1 MNIKTI
7 TCHNVYNHGAALQE
21 FALLAYLEQEGHAV
35 KAINYQPDYLAN
47 SYKIFKVNSPKWE
60 NNFLKRL
67 IYITLKLPKNL
78 SNLRRYKAFDTF
90 NKKYIKET
98 DTLYKTNSDIKKNLP
113 DADAYICGIDQI
125 WNTLFQNG
133 KDLAF
138 YLNFVPKEK
147 LKISYAASFAI
158 DSIQNNL
165 KSFVKEN
172 VEKLDVV
179 SVREKSGL
187 NILEDLNI
195 KNATQVLDPVFLM
208 EDTFWDTI
216 ISERIE
222 GDYILI
228 YDFDSNEVIQKV
240 ALKIAKTNNLR
251 IFALNKNIRYAD
263 QVYWSIGPDQFLALM
278 KDAKFVLTNSFHA
291 VAFSLIFNKEF
302 FVFNRQEKIN
312 TRMKDLL
319 SDLNIEERLI
329 SDAEEYKD
337 VKAINYKIVNSTL
350 DNLILN
356 SRQFLKRALSNNSKL

>member
-1 MNIKTI
+1 
-7 TCHNVYNHGAALQE
+7 
-21 FALLAYLEQEGHAV
+21 
-35 KAINYQPDYLAN
+35 
-47 SYKIFKVNSPKWE
+47 
-60 NNFLKRL
+60 
-67 IYITLKLPKNL
+67 
-78 SNLRRYKAFDTF
+78 
-90 NKKYIKET
+90 
-98 DTLYKTNSDIKKNLP
+98 
-113 DADAYICGIDQI
+113 
-125 WNTLFQNG
+125 
-133 KDLAF
+133 
-138 YLNFVPKEK
+138 
-147 LKISYAASFAI
+147 
-158 DSIQNNL
+158 
-165 KSFVKEN
+165 
-172 VEKLDVV
+172 
-179 SVREKSGL
+179 
-187 NILEDLNI
+187 
-195 KNATQVLDPVFLM
+195 M